1 MKGLTDLE
9 EMLSTLKPRLSDA
22 EYVFHTIPDGQYG
35 DFQNLNPIAS
45 FQENEGLTLVLPRDT
60 AEKQGIDCSG
70 IFCCITLDVH
80 SSLEAVGLTA
90 AVAGTLTD
98 HGISANVIAAFYHD
112 HIFVQ
117 KERAADALQALKKL
131 AGRD

>member
-9 EMLSTLKPRLSDA
+9 EMLSTLEPCLSEA
-22 EYVFHTIPDGQYG
+22 EYVFHTVPNGRYG
-35 DFQNLNPIAS
+35 EFQNLNPIAS
-45 FQENEGLTLVLPRDT
+45 FQESEGLTLVVSRGL
-60 AEKQGIDCSG
+60 AEKQGIDCSAV
-70 IFCCITLDVH
+70 FRCITLNVH

-117 KERAADALQALKKL
+117 KERAEDALQALEKL
-131 AGRD
+131 GKAV